1 MEMDSAAGLPNFVIM
16 SRSSL
21 LQSFDYHINPLFH
34 ESAAPVFTDD
44 DNDHIESLVAEI
56 DRLVERFAHESG
68 LLARTSIQRQIHLA
82 IAYLRG
88 FIHERTSPDSLLQR
102 ALDACLEFATSFIF
116 EMLRK
121 QAHASWGAQRR
132 RYPSCSSSEC
142 KHMIDNGYCEY
153 LIPMSSAFAAYRDE
167 QLEKARMMYAG
178 RDDWR
183 GIQWEG
189 YRGTDGCKSILEFIA
204 KNGIAEMV
212 SAYKRAEMELKYIGW
227 DYNHHRQTWFKNVI
241 GVEKRSATNY
251 YHMDAEPD
259 MVKMMVY
266 LTDVG
271 EGDGPFRYVR
281 GSHRLQRS
289 MFRFGLH
296 LGVDKRVNAMIE
308 GPSGHF
314 SQNLFRNGRSLLMQF
329 PTCFIGSTH
338 FGDHLVE
345 GSELSRYLLD
355 NTVVFTRPA
364 GSCILFDGFL
374 GVHAGGNPLSG
385 ERLAVQIGFGR
396 RRSLREKTLTFA
408 RRNVLMVAS
417 SMRTIT
423 HSKPRA

>member
-1 MEMDSAAGLPNFVIM
+1 
-16 SRSSL
+16 
-21 LQSFDYHINPLFH
+21 
-34 ESAAPVFTDD
+34 
-44 DNDHIESLVAEI
+44 
-56 DRLVERFAHESG
+56 
-68 LLARTSIQRQIHLA
+68 
-82 IAYLRG
+82 
-88 FIHERTSPDSLLQR
+88 
-102 ALDACLEFATSFIF
+102 
-116 EMLRK
+116 
-121 QAHASWGAQRR
+121 
-132 RYPSCSSSEC
+132 
-142 KHMIDNGYCEY
+142 MIDNGYCEY
-153 LIPMSSAFAAYRDE
+153 SIPMTNSLVDYRDR
-167 QLEKARMMYAG
+167 QLEKARAMYAG

-183 GIQWEG
+183 DIHWEG
-189 YRGTDGCKSILEFIA
+189 YRGTEECRTILRFIA
-204 KNGIAEMV
+204 RNGIAEMV
-212 SAYKRAEMELKYIGW
+212 SAYKRTHMELRCIGW
-227 DYNHHRQTWFKNVI
+227 DYNHHRQTWFKNAI

-259 MVKMMVY
+259 MVKMMAY
-266 LTDVG
+266 LTDVS

-289 MFRFGLH
+289 LFRFGLH

-364 GSCILFDGFL
+364 GSCIVFDGFL

-385 ERLAVQIGFGR
+385 ERLAVQIGFAR
-396 RRSLREKTLTFA
+396 CRSLGEKTQESV
-408 RRNVLMVAS
+408 RRNV
-417 SMRTIT
+417 SMAVKRVRTVT
-423 HSKPRA
+423 LSRPRP